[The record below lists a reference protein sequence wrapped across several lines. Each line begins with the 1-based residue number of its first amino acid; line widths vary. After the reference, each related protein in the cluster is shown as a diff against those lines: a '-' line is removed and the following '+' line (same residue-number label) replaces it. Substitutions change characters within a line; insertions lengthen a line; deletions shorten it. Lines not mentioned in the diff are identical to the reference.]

1 MSKVE
6 QPMHALAAFLPD
18 NTYTYVVEYL
28 HRYKVHLTV
37 AKARSSV
44 LGDYRN
50 AYKDKHHRISVN
62 GNLNKY
68 AFLITL
74 LHELAHLLTFE
85 RYKHTVAA
93 HGKEWKQTYSNL
105 LAVFLD
111 HNIFPDDIRQALLHS
126 IQNPAASSCAEV
138 HLTRVLANYD
148 ARKPDVF
155 LLEQLPQH
163 TRFATKD
170 GRQFI
175 KGDKLRK
182 RYRCEEVK
190 TGIVY
195 LFSPVYEVR
204 LVENNTEKD

>member
-6 QPMHALAAFLPD
+6 QPMHALAAFLPED
-18 NTYTYVVEYL
+18 TYTYVVDYL

-85 RYKHTVAA
+85 QYKHTVAS

-105 LAVFLD
+105 LAVFLQ
-111 HNIFPDDIRQALLHS
+111 HNIFPNDIKQALMQSLR
-126 IQNPAASSCAEV
+126 NPAASSCAEA
-138 HLTRVLANYD
+138 HLTRALANYD
-148 ARKPDVF
+148 ERKPGVF
-155 LLEQLPQH
+155 LLEQLPPH
-163 TRFATKD
+163 TLFATKD
-170 GRQFI
+170 GRQFT
-175 KGDKLRK
+175 KGNKLRK
-182 RYRCEEVK
+182 RYRCQEVQ
-190 TGIVY
+190 TGTNY
-195 LFSPVYEVR
+195 LFSPVYEVM
-204 LVENNTEKD
+204 VVNTGTEKD